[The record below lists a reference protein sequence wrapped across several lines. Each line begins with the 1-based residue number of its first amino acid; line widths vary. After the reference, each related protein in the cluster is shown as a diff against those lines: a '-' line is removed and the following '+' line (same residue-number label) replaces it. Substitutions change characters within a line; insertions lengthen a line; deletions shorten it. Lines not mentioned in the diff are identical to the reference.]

1 MLQRQYVVSVTPNPL
16 DGFPDLLIRVQGHLF
31 CHKCIIDTLRF
42 SEQQRRGD
50 DAVGNKAKG
59 TCPVC
64 RKPLARKD
72 VPGAGRTLVPLEI
85 KLTTKRDLKGKG
97 VAGRSAVPGRLRAKT
112 ERESS
117 EDMWRDLT
125 TLDHT

>member
-1 MLQRQYVVSVTPNPL
+1 MLQSVVL
-16 DGFPDLLIRVQGHLF
+16 ILLYCQGHLF

-42 SEQQRRGD
+42 SEQQRRD
-50 DAVGNKAKG
+50 DAGITKAKG

-72 VPGAGRTLVPLEI
+72 EPGIGRTLVPLDI
-85 KLTTKRDLKGKG
+85 KLSPRRDLKGKG
-97 VAGRSAVPGRLRAKT
+97 VVGRNGQSSAVPARMLAKT

-117 EDMWRDLT
+117 ADMWRDLT
-125 TLDHT
+125 NLDHS